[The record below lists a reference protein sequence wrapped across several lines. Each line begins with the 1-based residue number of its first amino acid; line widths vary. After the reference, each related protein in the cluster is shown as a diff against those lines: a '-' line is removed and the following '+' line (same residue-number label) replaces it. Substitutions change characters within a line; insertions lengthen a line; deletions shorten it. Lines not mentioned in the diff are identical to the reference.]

1 MTTQNNNRRNY
12 NPVDNLMMQFDT
24 GLRTL
29 FGKPSVTERANPE
42 DAVEEG
48 ELSSA
53 EKELAGRLMR
63 INHSGEVAAQGLY
76 QGQALTAKLPEVRQ
90 KMERAAQEENDHLDW
105 CEQRIHELGT
115 HTSYLNPFW
124 YFGSV
129 AIGATAGLAGDKWS
143 LGFVAETEHQ
153 VVRHLDSHL
162 SQVSENDHK
171 SRAILEQMK
180 EDEGHHATAALNAGG
195 AELPPPVKKF
205 MSLTSKIMTKTV
217 YHL

>member
-1 MTTQNNNRRNY
+1 MTKQASNRHFS
-12 NPVDNLMMQFDT
+12 PLDNLVMQVDT

-29 FGKPSVTERANPE
+29 FGKPSITERANPE
-42 DAVEEG
+42 DSVNEG
-48 ELSSA
+48 QLSAS
-53 EKELAGRLMR
+53 EKDLAGRLMR

-76 QGQALTAKLPEVRQ
+76 QGQALTAKLPEVRA
-90 KMERAAQEENDHLDW
+90 KMERAAQEENDHLNW
-105 CEQRIHELGT
+105 CEQRINELGT
-115 HTSYLNPFW
+115 HTSYLNPVW

-162 SQVSENDHK
+162 NQISENDHK

-180 EDEGHHATAALNAGG
+180 EDEGHHATVALNAGG
-195 AELPPPVKKF
+195 AELPAPIKKF
-205 MSLTSKIMTKTV
+205 MSLSSKVMTKSV
-217 YHL
+217 YRL

>member
-1 MTTQNNNRRNY
+1 MVNQKNTRKFS
-12 NPVDNLMMQFDT
+12 PIDNLMMQVDT

-29 FGKPSVTERANPE
+29 FGKPSITERPNPE
-42 DAVEEG
+42 DTVEEG
-48 ELSSA
+48 ELSA
-53 EKELAGRLMR
+53 NEKDLAGRLMR

-76 QGQALTAKLPEVRQ
+76 QGQALTAKLPEVRN
-90 KMERAAQEENDHLDW
+90 KMERAAAEENDHLDW

-115 HTSYLNPFW
+115 HTSYLNPLW
-124 YFGSV
+124 YVGSV
-129 AIGATAGLAGDKWS
+129 VIGATAGLAGDKWS

-162 SQVSENDHK
+162 SQISENDYK

-180 EDEGHHATAALNAGG
+180 EDEGHHATVALNAGG
-195 AELPPPVKKF
+195 ADLPGPVKNF

-217 YHL
+217 YQL

>member
-1 MTTQNNNRRNY
+1 MTNKTNFRKLS
-12 NPVDNLMMQFDT
+12 PIDNVMMQIDT

-29 FGKPSVTERANPE
+29 FGKPNITERANPE
-42 DAVEEG
+42 DVVEEG
-48 ELSSA
+48 ELSIS

-76 QGQALTAKLPEVRQ
+76 QGQALTAKLPEVRE

-105 CEQRIHELGT
+105 CEQRIKELGT
-115 HTSYLNPFW
+115 HTSYLNPLW
-124 YFGSV
+124 YVGSV

-153 VVRHLDSHL
+153 VVRHLTSHL
-162 SQVSENDHK
+162 DQVSENDHK

-180 EDEGHHATAALNAGG
+180 EDGGQHATTALNAGG
-195 AELPPPVKKF
+195 AALPQPVKKF
-205 MSLTSKIMTKTV
+205 MALTSKIMTKTV
-217 YHL
+217 YRV

>member
-1 MTTQNNNRRNY
+1 MTTPNRARKIT
-12 NPVDNLMMQFDT
+12 PIDNLMMQVDT

-29 FGKPSVTERANPE
+29 FGKPCVTERENPE
-42 DAVEEG
+42 NSVDEG
-48 ELSSA
+48 ELSTS

-76 QGQALTAKLPEVRQ
+76 QGQALTAKLPEVKV

-105 CEQRIHELGT
+105 CEQRIKELGT
-115 HTSYLNPFW
+115 HTSYLNPLW
-124 YFGSV
+124 YAGSV

-153 VVRHLDSHL
+153 VVEHLTSHLD
-162 SQVSENDHK
+162 QISENDHK

-180 EDEGHHATAALNAGG
+180 EDEGEHATVALEAGG
-195 AELPPPVKKF
+195 ATLPLPVKKF
-205 MSLTSKIMTKTV
+205 MSLTSKLMTKSV
-217 YHL
+217 YRI